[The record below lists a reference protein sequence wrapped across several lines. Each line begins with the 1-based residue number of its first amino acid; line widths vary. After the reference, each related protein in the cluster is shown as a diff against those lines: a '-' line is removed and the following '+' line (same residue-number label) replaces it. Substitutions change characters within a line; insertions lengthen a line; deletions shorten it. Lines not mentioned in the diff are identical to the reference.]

1 MFKKLILGIMRRGC
15 SWLCSRGWSRRR
27 GGGKWPG
34 VWWGW
39 SWRWSTCDCARWCGG
54 WTSGGSGTTWSL
66 SQVWLAS
73 PVHLDPL
80 CQYQRDSFQPPPP
93 WVISARPQP
102 CPVKM
107 SMNFMNSMHFNQD
120 ASLQHDLIVVILGW
134 EGPPAL
140 GPLLLEQVD
149 GGHGAVS
156 PQHVQGAETRTP
168 GAPGELGQVQSD
180 RAQEVIFGEWVRIPN
195 LLNRR

>member
-80 CQYQRDSFQPPPP
+80 CRYQQDSFQPPPP

-107 SMNFMNSMHFNQD
+107 SMNFMNFY
-120 ASLQHDLIVVILGW
+120 ALQSRCEPEAWSHCCHSWLRRATSPWSSSAWTGW
-134 EGPPAL
+134 WWARSRQSSACPGSRDPHSWRPGGTWSGPEWSRPGSHL
-140 GPLLLEQVD
+140 WRM
-149 GGHGAVS
+149 S
-156 PQHVQGAETRTP
+156 PHPKPIE
-168 GAPGELGQVQSD
+168 
-180 RAQEVIFGEWVRIPN
+180 
-195 LLNRR
+195 